1 MEKKNAEEAQEYSKL
16 NPGSKSNNDTIEN
29 VVTNSTNEYL
39 GTTTCIP
46 QEVHE
51 KKNALIASIS
61 RLQAY
66 TNASVNQGATNAE
79 VKNEEIEDEHPED
92 NANNESN
99 NIGSQTIENIWNIT
113 DKEDIEEEV
122 LQALHFQWKY
132 MLAEFESNRDESDE
146 SNTYE
151 SDESN
156 TDESNTDESPSKASS
171 EERNNEIDNNASNH
185 EEEILDELRNE
196 KQPKIENEV
205 EIDDHLYVVIDT
217 NIWLHSFASI
227 TAILNRQYYILVDGK
242 KYLAKIYIPRKT
254 VQELDKMKKHK
265 KIGFRARRAIRL
277 ILRLLLNRDERIS
290 FQTKKMYRKVFDPLD
305 DPDDLII
312 QACVQLKDMN
322 KHVRLYSNDNCC
334 KQKALMEGID
344 IIEFN

>member
-51 KKNALIASIS
+51 KKNALIANIS
-61 RLQAY
+61 RLQAC

-122 LQALHFQWKY
+122 LPALHFQWKY
-132 MLAEFESNRDESDE
+132 MMAEFESNRDESDE

-151 SDESN
+151 SEEFN
-156 TDESNTDESPSKASS
+156 TDESNTEESNTHESNTDEEQPS
-171 EERNNEIDNNASNH
+171 
-185 EEEILDELRNE
+185 
-196 KQPKIENEV
+196 IENEV
-205 EIDDHLYVVIDT
+205 DIDDHLYVVIDT
-217 NIWLHSFASI
+217 NIWLHFFASI

>member
-1 MEKKNAEEAQEYSKL
+1 MEKKNAEEAKEYSKL

-132 MLAEFESNRDESDE
+132 MLA
-146 SNTYE
+146 
-151 SDESN
+151 
-156 TDESNTDESPSKASS
+156 
-171 EERNNEIDNNASNH
+171 
-185 EEEILDELRNE
+185 
-196 KQPKIENEV
+196 
-205 EIDDHLYVVIDT
+205 T
-217 NIWLHSFASI
+217 ND
-227 TAILNRQYYILVDGK
+227 VK
-242 KYLAKIYIPRKT
+242 AKIK
-254 VQELDKMKKHK
+254 D
-265 KIGFRARRAIRL
+265 
-277 ILRLLLNRDERIS
+277 IL
-290 FQTKKMYRKVFDPLD
+290 
-305 DPDDLII
+305 
-312 QACVQLKDMN
+312 
-322 KHVRLYSNDNCC
+322 
-334 KQKALMEGID
+334 KQ
-344 IIEFN
+344 IES